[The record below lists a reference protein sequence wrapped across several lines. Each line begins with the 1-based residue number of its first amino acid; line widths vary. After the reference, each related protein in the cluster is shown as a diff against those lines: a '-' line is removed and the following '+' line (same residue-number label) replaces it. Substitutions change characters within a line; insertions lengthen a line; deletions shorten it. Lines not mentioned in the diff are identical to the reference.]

1 MHGSSSNAVSI
12 GESKSSGVKG
22 RKPLWIAIF
31 VVIAW
36 LLISAGSGPLFG
48 KLSTVQENDNSAFLP
63 SSAESTKAADISNR
77 FVSDDSDQ
85 LPALLLFSGPI
96 TPAAFQEISVYLDQ
110 LPSKVIP
117 GTNDRVSDF
126 LVTEIPI
133 TPIPSPDGNAVLA
146 SLPLDNQALEKL
158 LSNGEEALPAI
169 VEFIR
174 EDAEGLAGLEFHV
187 TGIGGIL
194 ADFFG
199 AFGEIDTTLLQT
211 TLGVVAIILIFVYR
225 SPLLWIL
232 PLASALFALTSAGA
246 IVYLM
251 AREGW
256 LDLNGQ
262 SQGILFVLVIGAA
275 TDYALLLIA
284 RYREEL
290 HHHKTPFEAMRV
302 AWRGVVEPIL
312 ASGSTVIA
320 GLMVLLVSE
329 LSSNRGLGPV
339 GSVGVAVAMLTQLT
353 LLPALL
359 IIFGRFIFW
368 PKIPRFDAEDE
379 KLSGLWSKVAKLVGN
394 HPRRV
399 WISTGLLLSI
409 LAGFATQLNTDGIPF
424 TESFTE
430 RPDSVIGQ
438 EKLEESFPGGQGQ
451 PTVVLVPVAQ
461 VAQVTT
467 VLNQIDGIQNVVP
480 TLTGPVIPGAPQPE
494 PKVVDGLIQLEA
506 TLEFAADSV
515 QSRELI
521 PIIRSE
527 VKQVDSTIL
536 VGGTTAIGYDTDQ
549 ASSRDVRVII
559 PIVLLVIAVIL
570 AILLRSLLSASL
582 LLVTVVLSFAAALGA
597 SQIVFEHIFGFP
609 ATDAAFP
616 LFAFVFLVALGID
629 YNIFLMTRVR
639 EEAIKLGTRPGIL
652 KGLTVTGGVITS
664 AGVVLAAT
672 FGVLGVL
679 PLVFLAQLGF
689 TVAFGVLLDTIIVR
703 SLLVPALAYEL
714 GSKVWWPSNLWRKEK
729 QVV

>member
-1 MHGSSSNAVSI
+1 V
-12 GESKSSGVKG
+12 SKSNVKG
-22 RKPLWIAIF
+22 RRPLWLA
-31 VVIAW
+31 VVTIVAW
-36 LLISAGSGPLFG
+36 LLVSAGTGPLFG
-48 KLSTVQENDNSAFLP
+48 QLSTVQENDNSAFLP
-63 SSAESTKAADISNR
+63 ESAESTIASDISNR
-77 FVSDDSDQ
+77 FISDDSDQ
-85 LPALLLFSGPI
+85 LPALMLFSGEI
-96 TPAAFQEISVYLDQ
+96 TPSALQEIVAYLAL
-110 LPSKVIP
+110 LPTKTIP
-117 GTNDRVSDF
+117 GTSEKVADF
-126 LVTEIPI
+126 LVPGITL
-133 TPIPSPDGNAVLA
+133 TPIPSPDGKAVLV
-146 SLPLDNQALEKL
+146 SLPLDNQALEGL
-158 LSNGEEALPAI
+158 LSNGEEALPGI

-211 TLGVVAIILIFVYR
+211 TLLVVAVILIVVYR

-232 PLASALFALTSAGA
+232 PLASALFALTTAGG
-246 IVYLM
+246 IVYLL
-251 AREGW
+251 AKNDV

-290 HHHKTPFEAMRV
+290 HRHESPYEAMKV

-312 ASGSTVIA
+312 ASGSTVVA

-339 GSVGVAVAMLTQLT
+339 GSVGIIVSMATQLT

-359 IIFGRFIFW
+359 VLFGRKIFW
-368 PKIPRFDAEDE
+368 PKIPKFDEEDE
-379 KLSGLWSKVAKLVGN
+379 RLSGFWSKVASLVST
-394 HPRRV
+394 HPKRV
-399 WISTGLLLSI
+399 WISTGLMLSI
-409 LAGFATQLNTDGIPF
+409 LAGFSTQLNTDGIPF
-424 TESFTE
+424 SESFTE

-438 EKLEESFPGGQGQ
+438 EKLQESFPGGQGQ
-451 PTVVLVPVAQ
+451 PTVVLVPA
-461 VAQVTT
+461 AKAAEVTER
-467 VLNQIDGIQNVVP
+467 LNDFEGIENVVP
-480 TLTGPVIPGAPQPE
+480 TLAGPVIPGQPLPE
-494 PKVVDGLIQLEA
+494 PKIVDGLIQLEA
-506 TLEFAADSV
+506 TLSFAADSV

-521 PIIRSE
+521 PDIRTA
-527 VKQVDSTIL
+527 VKDIDPTIL
-536 VGGTTAIGYDTDQ
+536 VGGTTAIGYDTDR

-559 PIVLLVIAVIL
+559 PIVLFVIGIIL
-570 AILLRSLLSASL
+570 AMLLRSLLAAAL
-582 LLVTVVLSFAAALGA
+582 LLLTVVLSFSAALGA
-597 SQIVFEHIFGFP
+597 SHLVFTYLLDFP

-639 EEAIKLGTRPGIL
+639 EEAIKIGTRPGIT

-664 AGVVLAAT
+664 AGVVLAST
-672 FGVLGVL
+672 FAVLGVL

-689 TVAFGVLLDTIIVR
+689 IVAFGVLLDALIVR
-703 SLLVPALAYEL
+703 SLLVPAIAHQL
-714 GSKVWWPSNLWRKEK
+714 GGKVWWPSKLWRNERTTA
-729 QVV
+729 

>member
-1 MHGSSSNAVSI
+1 M
-12 GESKSSGVKG
+12 SKSKVKG
-22 RKPLWIAIF
+22 RRPLWLAVIT
-31 VVIAW
+31 VVAW
-36 LLISAGSGPLFG
+36 LLVSAGTGPLFG
-48 KLSTVQENDNSAFLP
+48 QLSTVQENDNSAFLP
-63 SSAESTKAADISNR
+63 ESAESTIASDISNR

-85 LPALLLFSGPI
+85 LPALMLFSGEI
-96 TPAAFQEISVYLDQ
+96 TPSALQEIGAYLAA
-110 LPSKVIP
+110 LPSKTIP
-117 GTNDRVSDF
+117 GTSEQVSDF
-126 LVTEIPI
+126 LVSEIAI
-133 TPIPSPDGNAVLA
+133 TPIPSPDGKAVLA
-146 SLPLDNQALEKL
+146 SLPLDNQALESL

-211 TLGVVAIILIFVYR
+211 TLLVVALILIVVYR
-225 SPLLWIL
+225 SPFLWIL
-232 PLASALFALTSAGA
+232 PLASALFALTTAGG
-246 IVYLM
+246 IVYLL
-251 AREGW
+251 AKNDI

-290 HHHKTPFEAMRV
+290 HHHETPYQAMRV
-302 AWRGVVEPIL
+302 AWRGVFEPIL
-312 ASGSTVIA
+312 ASGSTVVA

-339 GSVGVAVAMLTQLT
+339 GSVGIIVSMATQLT

-359 IIFGRFIFW
+359 VLFGRKIFW
-368 PKIPRFDAEDE
+368 PKIPKFDDVDE
-379 KLSGLWSKVAKLVGN
+379 RLSGFWSKIANLVGI
-394 HPRRV
+394 HPKRV

-424 TESFTE
+424 SESFTE

-438 EKLEESFPGGQGQ
+438 EKLQESFPGGQGQ
-451 PTVVLVPVAQ
+451 PTVVLVPVAK
-461 VAQVTT
+461 AAEVTQRLEEFT
-467 VLNQIDGIQNVVP
+467 GIESVVP
-480 TLTGPVIPGAPQPE
+480 TLAGPVIPGQPLPG
-494 PKVVDGLIQLEA
+494 PKIVDGLIQLEA
-506 TLEFAADSV
+506 TLSFAADSV
-515 QSRELI
+515 QSRDLI
-521 PIIRSE
+521 PGIRTA
-527 VKQVDSTIL
+527 VKDIDPAIL

-559 PIVLLVIAVIL
+559 PIVLFVIGIIL
-570 AILLRSLLSASL
+570 AMLLRSLLGAAL
-582 LLVTVVLSFAAALGA
+582 LLVTVVLSFSAALGA
-597 SQIVFEHIFGFP
+597 SHLVFTYLFDFP

-639 EEAIKLGTRPGIL
+639 EEAIKIGTRPGIT

-664 AGVVLAAT
+664 AGVVLAST
-672 FGVLGVL
+672 FAVLGVL

-689 TVAFGVLLDTIIVR
+689 IVAFGVLLDALIVR
-703 SLLVPALAYEL
+703 SLLVPAIAHQL
-714 GSKVWWPSNLWRKEK
+714 GGKVWWPSKLWRNEK
-729 QVV
+729 ASA

>member
-1 MHGSSSNAVSI
+1 M
-12 GESKSSGVKG
+12 SKSKVKG
-22 RKPLWIAIF
+22 RRPLWLAVIT
-31 VVIAW
+31 VVAW
-36 LLISAGSGPLFG
+36 LLVSAGTGPLFG
-48 KLSTVQENDNSAFLP
+48 QLSTVQENDNSAFLP
-63 SSAESTKAADISNR
+63 ESAESTIASDISNR

-85 LPALLLFSGPI
+85 LPALMLFSGEI
-96 TPAAFQEISVYLDQ
+96 TPSALQEIGAYLAA
-110 LPSKVIP
+110 LPSKTIP
-117 GTNDRVSDF
+117 GTSEQVADF
-126 LVTEIPI
+126 LVSDIAI
-133 TPIPSPDGNAVLA
+133 TPIPSPDGKAVLA
-146 SLPLDNQALEKL
+146 SLPLDNQALESL

-211 TLGVVAIILIFVYR
+211 TLLVVALILIVVYR
-225 SPLLWIL
+225 SPFLWIL
-232 PLASALFALTSAGA
+232 PLASALFALTTAGG
-246 IVYLM
+246 IVYLL
-251 AREGW
+251 AKNDI

-290 HHHKTPFEAMRV
+290 HHHETPYQAMRV
-302 AWRGVVEPIL
+302 AWRGVFEPIL
-312 ASGSTVIA
+312 ASGSTVVA

-339 GSVGVAVAMLTQLT
+339 GSVGIIVSMATQLT

-359 IIFGRFIFW
+359 VLFGRKIFW
-368 PKIPRFDAEDE
+368 PKIPKFDDVDE
-379 KLSGLWSKVAKLVGN
+379 RLSGFWSKIANLVGV
-394 HPRRV
+394 HPKRV

-424 TESFTE
+424 SESFTE

-438 EKLEESFPGGQGQ
+438 EKLQESFPGGQGQ
-451 PTVVLVPVAQ
+451 PTVVLVPVAK
-461 VAQVTT
+461 AAEVTQR
-467 VLNQIDGIQNVVP
+467 LEDFDGIESVVP
-480 TLTGPVIPGAPQPE
+480 TLASPVIPGQPLPE
-494 PKVVDGLIQLEA
+494 PKIVDGLIQLEA
-506 TLEFAADSV
+506 TLSFAADSV
-515 QSRELI
+515 QSRDLI
-521 PIIRSE
+521 PGIRTA
-527 VKQVDSTIL
+527 VKEIDPAIL

-559 PIVLLVIAVIL
+559 PIVLFVIGIIL
-570 AILLRSLLSASL
+570 AMLLRSLLGAAL
-582 LLVTVVLSFAAALGA
+582 LLVTVVLSFSAALGA
-597 SQIVFEHIFGFP
+597 SHLVFTYLLDFP

-639 EEAIKLGTRPGIL
+639 EEAIKIGTRPGIT

-664 AGVVLAAT
+664 AGVVLAST
-672 FGVLGVL
+672 FAVLGVL

-689 TVAFGVLLDTIIVR
+689 IVAFGVLLDALIVR
-703 SLLVPALAYEL
+703 SLLVPAIAHQL
-714 GSKVWWPSNLWRKEK
+714 GGKVWWPSKLWRNEK
-729 QVV
+729 ASA

>member
-1 MHGSSSNAVSI
+1 V
-12 GESKSSGVKG
+12 SKSNLKG
-22 RKPLWIAIF
+22 RRPLWFA
-31 VVIAW
+31 VITIVAW
-36 LLISAGSGPLFG
+36 LLVSAGTGPLFG
-48 KLSTVQENDNSAFLP
+48 QLSTVQENDNSAFLP
-63 SSAESTKAADISNR
+63 ESAESTIASGISNR
-77 FVSDDSDQ
+77 FISDNSDQ
-85 LPALLLFSGPI
+85 LPALLLFSGEI
-96 TPAAFQEISVYLDQ
+96 TPSALQEISTYLVA
-110 LPSKVIP
+110 LPGKTIP
-117 GTNDRVSDF
+117 GTSEQVSDF
-126 LVTEIPI
+126 LVPGITL
-133 TPIPSPDGNAVLA
+133 TPIPSPDGNAVLV
-146 SLPLDNQALEKL
+146 SLPLDNQSLEGL

-199 AFGEIDTTLLQT
+199 AFGEIDTTLLRT
-211 TLGVVAIILIFVYR
+211 TLIVVALILIVVYR
-225 SPLLWIL
+225 SPFLWIL
-232 PLASALFALTSAGA
+232 PLASALFALTTAGG
-246 IVYLM
+246 IVYLL
-251 AREGW
+251 AKNDI

-290 HHHKTPFEAMRV
+290 HHHQSPYDAMKV
-302 AWRGVVEPIL
+302 AWRGVFEPIL
-312 ASGSTVIA
+312 ASGSTVVA

-339 GSVGVAVAMLTQLT
+339 GSVGIIVSMATQLT

-359 IIFGRFIFW
+359 VLFGRKIFW

-379 KLSGLWSKVAKLVGN
+379 RLSGFWSKVANLVGN
-394 HPRRV
+394 HPKRV
-399 WISTGLLLSI
+399 WISTGLMLSI

-424 TESFTE
+424 SESFTE

-438 EKLEESFPGGQGQ
+438 EKLQESFPGGQGQ
-451 PTVVLVPVAQ
+451 PTVVLVPA
-461 VAQVTT
+461 AKAAEVTQKLT
-467 VLNQIDGIQNVVP
+467 EFEGIESVVP
-480 TLTGPVIPGAPQPE
+480 TLAGPVIPGQPLPE
-494 PKVVDGLIQLEA
+494 PKIVDGLIQLEA
-506 TLEFAADSV
+506 TLSFAADSV
-515 QSRELI
+515 QSRDLI
-521 PIIRSE
+521 PDIRTE
-527 VKQVDSTIL
+527 VKAIDPSIL

-559 PIVLLVIAVIL
+559 PIVLFVIGIIL
-570 AILLRSLLSASL
+570 AMLLRSLLAAAL
-582 LLVTVVLSFAAALGA
+582 LLATVVLSFSAALGA
-597 SQIVFEHIFGFP
+597 SHLVFTYLFDFP

-639 EEAIKLGTRPGIL
+639 EEAIKIGTRAGIT

-664 AGVVLAAT
+664 AGVVLAST
-672 FGVLGVL
+672 FAVLGVL

-689 TVAFGVLLDTIIVR
+689 IVAFGVLLDALIVR
-703 SLLVPALAYEL
+703 SLLVPAIAHQL
-714 GSKVWWPSNLWRKEK
+714 GSKVWWPSKLWRNEK
-729 QVV
+729 TAGLTN

>member
-1 MHGSSSNAVSI
+1 M
-12 GESKSSGVKG
+12 SKSKVKG
-22 RKPLWIAIF
+22 RRPLWLAVIT
-31 VVIAW
+31 VVAW
-36 LLISAGSGPLFG
+36 LLVSAGTGPLFG
-48 KLSTVQENDNSAFLP
+48 QLSTVQENDNSAFLP
-63 SSAESTKAADISNR
+63 ESAESTIASDISNR

-85 LPALLLFSGPI
+85 LPALMLFSGEI
-96 TPAAFQEISVYLDQ
+96 TPSALQEIGAYLAA
-110 LPSKVIP
+110 LPSKTIP
-117 GTNDRVSDF
+117 GTSEQVADF
-126 LVTEIPI
+126 LVSDIAI
-133 TPIPSPDGNAVLA
+133 TPIPSPDGKAVLA
-146 SLPLDNQALEKL
+146 SLPLDNQALESL

-211 TLGVVAIILIFVYR
+211 TLLVVALILIVVYR
-225 SPLLWIL
+225 SPFLWIL
-232 PLASALFALTSAGA
+232 PLASALFALTTAGG
-246 IVYLM
+246 IVYLL
-251 AREGW
+251 AKNDI

-290 HHHKTPFEAMRV
+290 HHHETPYQAMRV
-302 AWRGVVEPIL
+302 AWRGVFEPIL
-312 ASGSTVIA
+312 ASGSTVVA

-339 GSVGVAVAMLTQLT
+339 GSVGIIVSMATQLT

-359 IIFGRFIFW
+359 VLFGRKIFW
-368 PKIPRFDAEDE
+368 PKIPKFDDVDE
-379 KLSGLWSKVAKLVGN
+379 RLSGFWSKIANLVGV
-394 HPRRV
+394 HPKRV

-409 LAGFATQLNTDGIPF
+409 LAGFGTQLNTDGIPF
-424 TESFTE
+424 SESFTE

-438 EKLEESFPGGQGQ
+438 EKLQESFPGGQGQ
-451 PTVVLVPVAQ
+451 PTVVLVPVAK
-461 VAQVTT
+461 AAEVTQR
-467 VLNQIDGIQNVVP
+467 LEDFDGIESVVP
-480 TLTGPVIPGAPQPE
+480 TLAGPVIPGQPLPE
-494 PKVVDGLIQLEA
+494 PKIVDGLIQLEA
-506 TLEFAADSV
+506 TLSFAADSV
-515 QSRELI
+515 QSRDLI
-521 PIIRSE
+521 PGIRTA
-527 VKQVDSTIL
+527 VKEIDPAIL

-559 PIVLLVIAVIL
+559 PIVLFVIGIIL
-570 AILLRSLLSASL
+570 AMLLRSLLGAAL
-582 LLVTVVLSFAAALGA
+582 LLVTVVLSFSAALGA
-597 SQIVFEHIFGFP
+597 SHLVFTYLLDFP

-639 EEAIKLGTRPGIL
+639 EEAIKIGTRPGIT

-664 AGVVLAAT
+664 AGVVLAST
-672 FGVLGVL
+672 FAVLGVL

-689 TVAFGVLLDTIIVR
+689 IVAFGVLLDALIVR
-703 SLLVPALAYEL
+703 SLLVPAIAHQL
-714 GSKVWWPSNLWRKEK
+714 GGKVWWPSKLWRNEK
-729 QVV
+729 ASA

>member
-1 MHGSSSNAVSI
+1 M
-12 GESKSSGVKG
+12 SKSRVKG
-22 RKPLWIAIF
+22 RRPLWLAVIT
-31 VVIAW
+31 VVAW
-36 LLISAGSGPLFG
+36 LLVSAGTGPLFG
-48 KLSTVQENDNSAFLP
+48 QLSTVQENDNSAFLP
-63 SSAESTKAADISNR
+63 ESAESTIASDISNR

-85 LPALLLFSGPI
+85 LPALMLFSGEI
-96 TPAAFQEISVYLDQ
+96 TPSALQEIGAYLAA
-110 LPSKVIP
+110 LPSKTIP
-117 GTNDRVSDF
+117 GTSEQVADF
-126 LVTEIPI
+126 LVSDIAI
-133 TPIPSPDGNAVLA
+133 IPIPSPDGKAVLA
-146 SLPLDNQALEKL
+146 SLPLDNQALESL

-211 TLGVVAIILIFVYR
+211 TLLVVALILIVVYR
-225 SPLLWIL
+225 SPFLWIL
-232 PLASALFALTSAGA
+232 PLASALFALTTAGG
-246 IVYLM
+246 IVYLL
-251 AREGW
+251 AKNDI

-290 HHHKTPFEAMRV
+290 HHHETPYQAMRV
-302 AWRGVVEPIL
+302 AWRGVFEPIL
-312 ASGSTVIA
+312 ASGSTVVA

-339 GSVGVAVAMLTQLT
+339 GSIGIIVSMATQLT

-359 IIFGRFIFW
+359 VLFGRKIFW
-368 PKIPRFDAEDE
+368 PKIPKFDDVDE
-379 KLSGLWSKVAKLVGN
+379 RLSGFWSKIANFVGV
-394 HPRRV
+394 HPKRV

-424 TESFTE
+424 SESFTE

-438 EKLEESFPGGQGQ
+438 EKLQESFPGGQGQ
-451 PTVVLVPVAQ
+451 PTVVLVPVAK
-461 VAQVTT
+461 AAEVTQR
-467 VLNQIDGIQNVVP
+467 LEDFDGIESVVP
-480 TLTGPVIPGAPQPE
+480 TLAGPVIPGQPLPE
-494 PKVVDGLIQLEA
+494 PKIVDGLIQLEA
-506 TLEFAADSV
+506 TLSFAADSV
-515 QSRELI
+515 QSRDLI
-521 PIIRSE
+521 PGIRTA
-527 VKQVDSTIL
+527 VKEIDPAIL

-559 PIVLLVIAVIL
+559 PIVLFVIGIIL
-570 AILLRSLLSASL
+570 AMLLRSLLGAAL
-582 LLVTVVLSFAAALGA
+582 LLVTVVLSFSAALGA
-597 SQIVFEHIFGFP
+597 SHLVFTYLFDFP

-639 EEAIKLGTRPGIL
+639 EEAIKIGTRPGIT

-664 AGVVLAAT
+664 AGVVLAST
-672 FGVLGVL
+672 FAVLGVL

-689 TVAFGVLLDTIIVR
+689 IVAFGVLLDALIVR
-703 SLLVPALAYEL
+703 SLLVPAIAHQL
-714 GSKVWWPSNLWRKEK
+714 GGKVWWPSKLWRNEK
-729 QVV
+729 ASA